1 MCCSFFR
8 LGVIFLATCKHY
20 TDNLADCK
28 YYLQVMMKKDI
39 KDSDAGVAGLI
50 SISEAARVRNVSHA
64 AIQDLIKREKLSA
77 VEIGGRRFLQR
88 DEVESYTPESI
99 GRPPKAKPEQSN
111 GKKRGKK

>member
-1 MCCSFFR
+1 
-8 LGVIFLATCKHY
+8 
-20 TDNLADCK
+20 
-28 YYLQVMMKKDI
+28 MMKKDI

-99 GRPPKAKPEQSN
+99 GRPPKAKPAQSN
-111 GKKRGKK
+111 GKKKGKK